1 VILKVKNKGKN
12 SFKAYETKEELDK
25 EL

>member
-12 SFKAYETKEELDK
+12 SLRPYETKEELDK